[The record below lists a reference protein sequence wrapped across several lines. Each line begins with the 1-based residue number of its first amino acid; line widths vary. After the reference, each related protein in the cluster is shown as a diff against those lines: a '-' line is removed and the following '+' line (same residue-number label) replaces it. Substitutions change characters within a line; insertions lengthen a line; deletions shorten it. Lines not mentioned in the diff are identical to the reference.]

1 MVNLLPVTPI
11 MAFIVMQGEDGSPQ
25 NNDMVYP
32 SWTCPIEA
40 GGVRS
45 MLHRCSSLECTVAVA
60 LTA

>member
-11 MAFIVMQGEDGSPQ
+11 MAVIVMQGED
-25 NNDMVYP
+25 DVVYP

-40 GGVRS
+40 AGVRS
-45 MLHRCSSLECTVAVA
+45 MLHLCLECTVAVA